1 MNKIFYISDFFV
13 EHIIGGGELNDHEL
27 INMFLEE
34 KTDVIKLQSH
44 MVTKDILKKNKN
56 SNFIISNFANLNH
69 NCKLWLQENA
79 KYVIYEH
86 DHKYVKT
93 RNPANYK
100 NFKAPDK
107 DIVNYYFYRNALSVF
122 VQSSFHEEIMQK
134 NLSLS
139 NVVNISGNLWSLK
152 TLDLLEAFSKTEKN
166 LACSVL
172 NSNTP
177 HKNTDGAI
185 KFCEKK
191 KLKYKK
197 IASSNYVDFLKQLS
211 QNEYFVFLP
220 KTPET
225 LSRILVEARMMG
237 VSIYANNLVGAC
249 KEPWFK
255 LKGQELIDF
264 MREKR
269 IEIFS
274 NVKKSFISTQREEK
288 EISIITTYHDAEE
301 FIEHYLKNITSQ
313 TIFDKCELILIDA
326 NSKNKEKK
334 IVHKYLK
341 KFDNIKFIELKEKL
355 KPTPCFNI
363 GLKEAR
369 GKYVT
374 FAHIDDRKR
383 KDCLEL
389 LYNEIR
395 TSNADLVYG
404 DVAISNIK
412 NESFEQT
419 TRKYFLSTQHMNF
432 QNKT

>member
-1 MNKIFYISDFFV
+1 
-13 EHIIGGGELNDHEL
+13 
-27 INMFLEE
+27 
-34 KTDVIKLQSH
+34 
-44 MVTKDILKKNKN
+44 
-56 SNFIISNFANLNH
+56 
-69 NCKLWLQENA
+69 
-79 KYVIYEH
+79 
-86 DHKYVKT
+86 
-93 RNPANYK
+93 
-100 NFKAPDK
+100 
-107 DIVNYYFYRNALSVF
+107 
-122 VQSSFHEEIMQK
+122 
-134 NLSLS
+134 
-139 NVVNISGNLWSLK
+139 
-152 TLDLLEAFSKTEKN
+152 
-166 LACSVL
+166 
-172 NSNTP
+172 
-177 HKNTDGAI
+177 
-185 KFCEKK
+185 
-191 KLKYKK
+191 
-197 IASSNYVDFLKQLS
+197 
-211 QNEYFVFLP
+211 
-220 KTPET
+220 
-225 LSRILVEARMMG
+225 MG

-374 FAHIDDRKR
+374 FAHIDDRKS
-383 KDCLEL
+383 KNSLEL
-389 LYNEIR
+389 LYNEIKK
-395 TSNADLVYG
+395 TNVDLVYG
-404 DVAISNIK
+404 DVAISKIK
-412 NESFEQT
+412 NESFEQNNKKVLFEHST
-419 TRKYFLSTQHMNF
+419 YEFSKQNMIKCLPGPMPMWKKTMHDACGFFDDVGHDYADDWDMWLRAVQFGCVFKKLNKIVGVYLAGGRSQQQDIEQKKEEAKLFFEHGNLFGIYYDRYKNYFQQF
-432 QNKT
+432 V